1 MAAIKIKLD
10 GDKHAFAPGEVI
22 SGRAA
27 WHFDEAPSAVELRL
41 MWHTSGKGTTDANV
55 AEVVA
60 LAGNGNWGDAP
71 FSITAPA
78 APWSC
83 DGSLVSIC
91 WMLELVAEP
100 NDDLDSAAI
109 VIAPGAKAIRLGALS
124 EYHVEDEGSVD
135 DFADSDVAG
144 AVASWVAAEFSKEHG
159 VDLRKDPL
167 ALQRLEEAG
176 KAAAIELATASATTV
191 NLPYITADASGPK
204 HVNYTVTQAAIERFR
219 KENRHDEA

>member
-10 GDKHAFAPGEVI
+10 GDKYAFAPGEVI

-27 WHFDEAPSAVELRL
+27 WHFDEAPAAVELRL
-41 MWHTSGKGTTDANV
+41 MWHTVGKGTTDANV

-83 DGSLVSIC
+83 DGTLVSIC

-100 NDDLDSAAI
+100 NDDLDSADI
-109 VIAPGAKAIRLGALS
+109 VIAPGAKAIALGALS
-124 EYHVEDEGSVD
+124 DFDDVDEAAQD
-135 DFADSDVAG
+135 EFEDSDTAD
-144 AVASWVAAEFSKEHG
+144 AVLEWVVAEFSKEHG
-159 VDLRKDPL
+159 VDLRNDPL
-167 ALQRLEEAG
+167 AMQRIREAAE
-176 KAAAIELATASATTV
+176 AAASELASASATTV

-204 HVNYTVTQAAIERFR
+204 HMNYTLTPAFV
-219 KENRHDEA
+219 ENFKRNLRHDGA